1 MADDGSGSRAPGAPG
16 APPAQEPG
24 AASGGVDDDGGGR
37 LITLSDGVVAI
48 ALTLL
53 ILSIQVPDNLANRDS
68 ISALANALYH
78 DTVYGWISYAISF
91 YTIAQF
97 WTIHR
102 RVFRGIT
109 AQQGGLA
116 AWNFLFLFTIS
127 VMPFTSDLIGKFP
140 ENPLAV
146 IIFSANLILAN
157 LAIHGVLTLGRRLHL
172 LNGAGDEQLR
182 EFRSLQG
189 VLDITFYVIAIPVA
203 LVSPDLGK
211 VCWFGLA
218 LSSRIAPAITG
229 TRDRGRARRDI
240 R

>member
-1 MADDGSGSRAPGAPG
+1 MADDSSGSGAPAAPAPREPATSRAD
-16 APPAQEPG
+16 Q
-24 AASGGVDDDGGGR
+24 DDDGAGR

-53 ILSIQVPDNLANRDS
+53 ILSIQVPDNLTKPDS
-68 ISALANALYH
+68 VSALANALYH
-78 DTVYGWISYAISF
+78 DTVNGWISYAISF

-109 AQQGGLA
+109 AHQGGLV

-127 VMPFTSDLIGKFP
+127 VMPFTSDLIGRFP
-140 ENPLAV
+140 DNPLSV
-146 IIFSANLILAN
+146 IIFSCNLILAN
-157 LAIHGVLTLGRRLHL
+157 LAIHAMLTLGRRIHV
-172 LNGAGDEQLR
+172 LNSAGDAQLR

-189 VLDITFYVIAIPVA
+189 VLDITFYVIAIPIA
-203 LVSPDLGK
+203 LVSPNLGK

-218 LSSRIAPAITG
+218 LSSRIAPAIT
-229 TRDRGRARRDI
+229 RRRDAW
-240 R
+240 RASRAGGR